1 MTQQLN
7 ILKRTYTTKILG
19 HCYREENYTILVEGT
34 HTKEVVDDFGNEY
47 VRTHQYG
54 QGNSYNGF
62 KVRDDGN
69 TEVYVSHTIDS
80 SD

>member
-7 ILKRTYTTKILG
+7 ILKRTYTTTRLG
-19 HCYREENYTILVEGT
+19 HCYVIERYTILLEGT
-34 HTKEVVDDFGNEY
+34 HPKEVVDEFGKEY

-54 QGNSYNGF
+54 QGNSYDGF
-62 KVRDDGN
+62 KVREDGN

-80 SD
+80 GD